1 MKTSEVW
8 GDEMDWEKQCHD
20 LQLRIDELEE
30 ENRKLRLQLGLP
42 TIDVVAESAL
52 PYIEPP
58 APCHSFSAC
67 FLPNR

>member
-8 GDEMDWEKQCHD
+8 GNEMDWEKQCHD

-58 APCHSFSAC
+58 APF
-67 FLPNR
+67 